1 MKLNKTTHQFPINF
15 GNKFHYDDFV
25 GQNFVMNR
33 LRNPELSM
41 WERIIVFANSQEVD
55 DMRQLERI
63 APNTELY

>member
-1 MKLNKTTHQFPINF
+1 
-15 GNKFHYDDFV
+15 
-25 GQNFVMNR
+25 MNR

-41 WERIIVFANSQEVD
+41 WERIMVFANSQEVD